1 MTLRHQK
8 NGLHAAELSHC
19 EKGLANPLVGKDTML
34 SMMIHGL
41 YDLLTSLKRY
51 SNRARSGSLECA
63 MGIRL

>member
-1 MTLRHQK
+1 MTLRHLN

-19 EKGLANPLVGKDTML
+19 VKGLANPLSGKDIML
-34 SMMIHGL
+34 SIMIHGS

-51 SNRARSGSLECA
+51 SNKVKSGSLECA